1 MPRRYGP
8 GGQRLWNGKTLEEF
22 NENDIQRFLD
32 DTQKQ
37 LNKISR
43 EEDSAMSD
51 EKTAVPPEKWRKCK
65 MGKVIAIANQKG
77 GVGKTTTAVSLGT
90 GLTKKGKKVCII
102 DLDPQGNA
110 TQSLGY
116 NSENLE
122 ITITTILDR
131 IIAKDYVLSSDYGV
145 LHHQE
150 GVDLVPANIELSVM
164 EMKLLSVYIGRE
176 KILDKYLEMIKDTY
190 DYIII
195 DCKPSLDIITLNA
208 LTASDT
214 VLIPVQAQFF
224 SVRGL
229 EQLLNTINQV
239 VIGGLNSK
247 LTIEGILYT
256 AVNDR
261 TCSFKE
267 ISETVRNAYGAYVH
281 IYQRYIP
288 RSIKAE
294 EAPAAGKSI
303 YTYDKS
309 STVALAYE
317 EFTKE
322 FLMKEGDLDE

>member
-1 MPRRYGP
+1 
-8 GGQRLWNGKTLEEF
+8 
-22 NENDIQRFLD
+22 
-32 DTQKQ
+32 
-37 LNKISR
+37 
-43 EEDSAMSD
+43 MS
-51 EKTAVPPEKWRKCK
+51 
-65 MGKVIAIANQKG
+65 KVIAIANQKG
-77 GVGKTTTAVSLGT
+77 GVGKTTTAVNLGA
-90 GLTKKGKKVCII
+90 GLARKGKKICII

-110 TQSLGY
+110 TQSFGY
-116 NSENLE
+116 DSENLK

-131 IIAKDYVLSSDYGV
+131 IIAKDYVFSPDYGV

-150 GVDLVPANIELSVM
+150 GVDLLPANIELAVM

-176 KILDKYLEMIKDTY
+176 KILDHYIQMINQIY

-208 LTASDT
+208 LTAANT

-239 VIGGLNSK
+239 VTGGLNSK

-267 ISETVRNAYGAYVH
+267 IAEMVKNAYGKYVH
-281 IYQRYIP
+281 IFQRYIP

-294 EAPAAGKSI
+294 EAPASGKSI
-303 YTYDKS
+303 YAYDTS
-309 STVALAYE
+309 STVATAYE

-322 FLMKEGDLDE
+322 FLMMEGYPNE